1 MSAYIIVDLEITNP
15 KKFQKYRE
23 LVSPLVQV
31 YGGKYVVRGGKSEVL
46 EGDWQPNRLV
56 VLEFDSEAE
65 AKKFWNSD
73 DYKPVKQLRHESANS
88 NIVMVDGT

>member
-1 MSAYIIVDLEITNP
+1 MSAYIIVDLEITDP
-15 KKFQKYRE
+15 EKFQKYRE

-46 EGDWQPNRLV
+46 EGDWKPNRLV

-88 NIVMVDGT
+88 SIVMVEGT